1 VSGARRLLWSGIA
14 LMALLALV
22 AVASRAHRPGGGSG
36 AQTAH
41 APAVIGDYLATIALI
56 AVPIGSLFVLWG
68 LTQSR
73 RLSALEGKTN
83 WRRTLVT
90 FVVLSLLLA
99 AGVFLVDRHGGL
111 RLFGRNGQNTTPAST
126 TSASIRP
133 KKGRHP
139 HVVPPRRANFRW
151 LPVLVLGSLALGL
164 IGSIGAAAVLRR
176 REGDAVDEEAALAA
190 ALKDVLADSLD
201 DLRAERDP
209 RRAVIR
215 TYARMEKTFAAYGV
229 PRERAEA
236 PLEYLA
242 RVLDSLRVSAYSV
255 RRLTQLF
262 ERAKFSPHEVD
273 AGMKDEAIDAL
284 AGLRAELEHREAALL
299 MVLATIAYAV
309 ARLGEP
315 GRRALWLDV
324 YLLVLGAIAVFAAV
338 LATREAFPLDRGSAL
353 AAALERE
360 PRDALRPHELE
371 RLEREVTLGTSTAFD
386 LHYRLRPILREVA
399 EQRLA
404 DRHGLRLDRGGRE
417 VEAALGEELWELVR
431 PERKPPEKRWAPGL
445 EDEAVRRVV
454 ERLEAL

>member
-1 VSGARRLLWSGIA
+1 VKR
-14 LMALLALV
+14 
-22 AVASRAHRPGGGSG
+22 
-36 AQTAH
+36 
-41 APAVIGDYLATIALI
+41 
-56 AVPIGSLFVLWG
+56 
-68 LTQSR
+68 
-73 RLSALEGKTN
+73 
-83 WRRTLVT
+83 
-90 FVVLSLLLA
+90 LLA
-99 AGVFLVDRHGGL
+99 A
-111 RLFGRNGQNTTPAST
+111 P
-126 TSASIRP
+126 
-133 KKGRHP
+133 
-139 HVVPPRRANFRW
+139 
-151 LPVLVLGSLALGL
+151 
-164 IGSIGAAAVLRR
+164 
-176 REGDAVDEEAALAA
+176 
-190 ALKDVLADSLD
+190 
-201 DLRAERDP
+201 
-209 RRAVIR
+209 
-215 TYARMEKTFAAYGV
+215 
-229 PRERAEA
+229 
-236 PLEYLA
+236 
-242 RVLDSLRVSAYSV
+242 
-255 RRLTQLF
+255 
-262 ERAKFSPHEVD
+262 
-273 AGMKDEAIDAL
+273 
-284 AGLRAELEHREAALL
+284 ALL